1 MKFLILMAYYNRPE
15 MVRRAL
21 QSVQEST
28 HKDWELAIVD
38 DGSDE
43 PIGPIVESMFTPEEL
58 AKTRIEYSGDS
69 KDAKLQQGGS
79 RHGEYLNKFIQES
92 DAELALFLCDDD
104 ALVSTYLERANE
116 FFECH
121 PDVSQSYS
129 HVIPYNPMH
138 EHYKDA
144 KQDASW
150 WLNNNTGAINTGG
163 TVDASQVV
171 WRTKC
176 NKEHNIWL
184 PSPQNEGLDAAL
196 YNAISSKCGM
206 AWFMNC
212 KGQYKGIHSHQL
224 GNTHNFDTKD

>member
-1 MKFLILMAYYNRPE
+1 MAYYNRPM

-21 QSVQEST
+21 QSVKEST
-28 HKDWELAIVD
+28 HKDWELAIID

-43 PIGPIVESMFTPEEL
+43 PIAPIVDEMFTAEEKL
-58 AKTRIEYSGDS
+58 RTTIENSGDGKS
-69 KDAKLQQGGS
+69 QKILQGGS
-79 RHGEYLNKFIQES
+79 RHGLYLNEFIKKS

-121 PDVSQSYS
+121 PDVNQAYS
-129 HVIPYNPMH
+129 HIIPYNPLH
-138 EHYKDA
+138 QHYKDA
-144 KQDASW
+144 DQHATW
-150 WLNNNTGAINTGG
+150 WLNQNSGAINTGG

-176 NKEHNIWL
+176 NKEQNIWL

-196 YNAISSKCGM
+196 FNALSSKCGM

-212 KGQYKGIHSHQL
+212 KGQYKGIHAKQL
-224 GNTHNFDTKD
+224 GNTHNFDSKD